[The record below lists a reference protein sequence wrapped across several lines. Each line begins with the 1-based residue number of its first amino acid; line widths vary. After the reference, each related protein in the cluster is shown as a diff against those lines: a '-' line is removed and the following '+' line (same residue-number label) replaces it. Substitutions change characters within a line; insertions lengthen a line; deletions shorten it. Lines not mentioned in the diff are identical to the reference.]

1 MRKRLAGSFIV
12 LGITSLVAQV
22 LAVRELL
29 VIFYG
34 NEFFMGWTL
43 FAWLFWVAVG
53 ALIAGRIPRRSSTGI
68 LPLAGSHAWAAL
80 SLPLVLMCIRA
91 ARSWVAPV
99 AGAMP
104 DLLPAMG
111 FSFIVLAPLCGVL
124 GAQFVIG
131 VNAWQKK
138 EPTAP
143 TGTVP
148 GWAYGLETAGFVAGG
163 LLFNFLGV
171 LQDEFLVAGLLGTIN
186 GVAGLAVVSVW
197 GWRSR
202 WPRVVLRMGLL
213 SVVVGSL
220 ALAALSDRLG
230 EATSSW
236 RYPGQVLIESRHSI
250 HGNLAVTSIGP
261 QLNFHSN
268 GLLLGAEDEPLS
280 SETLVHYS
288 MLWHP
293 QPRRVLLMGNGFN
306 GALGEILK
314 HAPHRVDYVEL
325 DPVLIQLARRHA
337 APARRAALEDSRV
350 TVNFS
355 DGRWY
360 FHHVPGGDES
370 GIYDVVIVN
379 LPSPGTILLNR
390 YYTQEFYRAVR
401 RRLAPQGVLAVQ
413 LAFSPDYLGPELET
427 LGTSIYRTLRAE
439 FASVHLLPD
448 YNLLY
453 LATAAEAPPPTA
465 AVLAARYEARG
476 LDTAFVFPPA
486 IVERLETDRIDYV
499 QEAFDANTMAQVN
512 RDDQPIACHYN
523 LVVWL
528 RSFHPRAA
536 AVAERLG
543 GIGWPWG
550 AGLVVLAGL
559 GMSWSMRGR
568 GVRRAGAWAKG
579 IGSFTLMGCEL
590 VLLVAYQSLCGHL
603 HYKLALILAALML
616 GMAVGTGWAS
626 RRVATAGIGALG
638 KIHAGLA
645 IYTVGLALVL
655 RWMGLAAPGP
665 SLGLELLFL
674 LLAAGVGGLAGYEFP
689 VATRIH
695 LSGDSCHSR
704 QSGTIYVV
712 DLAGSCLSALGVGLW
727 ALPIIGAGATL
738 LLLAGLNAVVALLCH
753 PRRNLIGI

>member
-1 MRKRLAGSFIV
+1 MQKRLIGSFVV
-12 LGITSLVAQV
+12 LGLTSLVAQV

-53 ALIAGRIPRRSSTGI
+53 ALLAGRITKRFSPGG
-68 LPLAGSHAWAAL
+68 LPLAGCHAWAAL
-80 SLPLVLMCIRA
+80 ALPLVLMCIRA

-111 FSFIVLAPLCGVL
+111 FSFMVVAPLCGGL

-131 VNAWQKK
+131 VQAWQNR

-143 TGTVP
+143 AGAVP

-171 LQDEFLVAGLLGTIN
+171 LQDEFLVAGWLGAIN
-186 GVAGLAVVSVW
+186 GVAGLAGISGW
-197 GWRSR
+197 GGRSR
-202 WPRVVLRMGLL
+202 WLRVGLRIGL
-213 SVVVGSL
+213 VGVTVASL
-220 ALAALSDRLG
+220 ALAVLSSRLG
-230 EATSSW
+230 HMTGAW
-236 RYPGQVLIESRHSI
+236 RYPGQVLIESRNSI
-250 HGNLAVTSIGP
+250 HGNLAVTSIGQ

-325 DPVLIQLARRHA
+325 DPVLIQLVRRHA

-350 TVNFS
+350 RVNFT
-355 DGRWY
+355 DGRLY
-360 FHHVPGGDES
+360 FHHAPGEAES
-370 GIYDVVIVN
+370 DLYDVVIIN
-379 LPSPGTILLNR
+379 LPSPSTILLNR
-390 YYTQEFYRAVR
+390 YYTQEFYRDVR
-401 RRLAPQGVLAVQ
+401 RRLAPQGVLAVR

-427 LGTSIYRTLRAE
+427 LGTSITRTLSDV
-439 FASVHLLPD
+439 FAAVRLLPGYD
-448 YNLLY
+448 LLF

-465 AVLAARYEARG
+465 ADLAARYVARG
-476 LDTAFVFPPA
+476 LDTDFVFPQA
-486 IVERLETDRIDYV
+486 IAERLGTDRIGYV
-499 QEAFDANTMAQVN
+499 QDAFDANTLAQIN
-512 RDDQPIACHYN
+512 RDGQPIACHYN

-528 RSFHPRAA
+528 RSFHPWAA
-536 AVAERLG
+536 AVAERAG
-543 GIGWPWG
+543 GLGWPWG
-550 AGLVVLAGL
+550 AGLVVLVGL
-559 GMSWSMRGR
+559 GMSGSMRGQA
-568 GVRRAGAWAKG
+568 VWRAGAWAKG

-590 VLLVAYQSLCGHL
+590 VLLMAFQSLCGYL

-616 GMAVGTGWAS
+616 GMAVGTGLAS
-626 RRVATAGIGALG
+626 RRVASAGIGTLG

-645 IYTVGLALVL
+645 VYAVGLVVVL
-655 RWMGLAAPGP
+655 RWLESAAPGP
-665 SLGLELLFL
+665 SRGMELLFL
-674 LLAAGVGGLAGYEFP
+674 LLAAGVGALAGYEFP

-695 LSGDSCHSR
+695 LAGDSSSTH

-712 DLAGSCLSALGVGLW
+712 DLVGSCLSALGVGLW
-727 ALPIIGAGATL
+727 ALPIIGASASL
-738 LLLAGLNAVVALLCH
+738 LLLAGLNVVVALLC
-753 PRRNLIGI
+753 RRRSPSGI

>member
-163 LLFNFLGV
+163 LLFNFFGV
-171 LQDEFLVAGLLGTIN
+171 LQGEFLVAGLLGCIN
-186 GVAGLAVVSVW
+186 GVAGLAAVSVW
-197 GWRSR
+197 GGHSWRSR
-202 WPRVVLRMGLL
+202 VVRMGLL
-213 SVVVGSL
+213 SVVMVSL
-220 ALAALSDRLG
+220 ALAVLSSRLG
-230 EATSSW
+230 QVTSAW
-236 RYPGQVLIESRHSI
+236 RYPGQVLIESRNSI
-250 HGNLAVTSIGP
+250 HGNLAVTSIGS

-268 GLLLGAEDEPLS
+268 GLLLGTEDEPLS

-314 HAPHRVDYVEL
+314 HAPQQVDYVEL
-325 DPVLIQLARRHA
+325 DPVLIQLVRCHA
-337 APARRAALEDSRV
+337 APVRRAALEDSRV
-350 TVNFS
+350 HVNFA

-360 FHHVPGGDES
+360 FHHAPGEAAAG
-370 GIYDVVIVN
+370 GYDVVMVN

-390 YYTQEFYRAVR
+390 YYTQEFYRDVR
-401 RRLAPQGVLAVQ
+401 RRLAPEGVLAVQ
-413 LAFSPDYLGPELET
+413 LGFSPDYLGPELET
-427 LGTSIYRTLRAE
+427 LGASIYRTLHAE
-439 FASVHLLPD
+439 FAAVRLLPD
-448 YNLLY
+448 YDLLY
-453 LATAAEAPPPTA
+453 LATADEAPPPA
-465 AVLAARYEARG
+465 AAELAARYLARG
-476 LDTAFVFPPA
+476 LDTDFVFPPA
-486 IVERLETDRIDYV
+486 IVERLETDRIGYV

-512 RDDQPIACHYN
+512 RDGQPIACHYN

-528 RSFHPRAA
+528 RSFHPWAA
-536 AVAERLG
+536 AVAEKLG

-550 AGLVVLAGL
+550 AGLVMLAGL
-559 GMSWSMRGR
+559 GMSWSMRGQR
-568 GVRRAGAWAKG
+568 GRRAGAWAKG
-579 IGSFTLMGCEL
+579 SGSFTLMGCEL
-590 VLLVAYQSLCGHL
+590 VLLMAYQSLCGYL

-626 RRVATAGIGALG
+626 RRVATAGIGTLG
-638 KIHAGLA
+638 RLHAGLA
-645 IYTVGLALVL
+645 IYAVGLALVL
-655 RWMGLAAPGP
+655 RWMGAAAPGP
-665 SLGLELLFL
+665 SLGLDLLFL
-674 LLAAGVGGLAGYEFP
+674 LLAAGVGALAGYEFP
-689 VATRIH
+689 VAARIH
-695 LSGDSCHSR
+695 LSGDLSTSH

-738 LLLAGLNAVVALLCH
+738 LLLAGLNAVVAFLC
-753 PRRNLIGI
+753 RRVSKS